1 MPAIADVIVMLETEN
16 RRVLEDLVNQHL
28 PGYEIVQLD
37 TSDKPTSRE
46 SCWPVDKITAR
57 QSTNGSPCAFRR

>member
-37 TSDKPTSRE
+37 TSDKPTSRGIMLV
-46 SCWPVDKITAR
+46 C
-57 QSTNGSPCAFRR
+57 